1 MDNLNSQCQ
10 IHHRNCTTTFYG
22 VRLNNYFLPSSC
34 SNHKM
39 YFGTLN
45 DIKVFVENIGRS
57 EQACMT
63 KNAFKR
69 YLSGETD
76 ATHEVAYI
84 QQKLIENVELIAE
97 GEVRLDHAAWEF
109 LNVWYQPQYMEIDS
123 AVVKMALIKYRE
135 QYLRVIK
142 ASVRGLR
149 TCADINR
156 LEEEWIALSDGFW
169 GHPGVL
175 TSIKDA
181 ETYMVYSNLYM
192 KEKEYATKE
201 EALAKFYADEVCLDC
216 LCEDVFGN
224 G

>member
-1 MDNLNSQCQ
+1 MDNLNSQCLIQ
-10 IHHRNCTTTFYG
+10 HTNDTSTFYG
-22 VRLNNYFLPSSC
+22 VRLNNYFSPSSC

-57 EQACMT
+57 EQACMIR
-63 KNAFKR
+63 NAFKR

-97 GEVRLDHAAWEF
+97 GEVNLDHAAWEF
-109 LNVWYQPQYMEIDS
+109 LNVWYHPQYMVIDS
-123 AVVKMALIKYRE
+123 AVVKTALIKYEE

-142 ASVRGLR
+142 VSVRGLR

-156 LEEEWIALSDGFW
+156 HEEEWIALSDGFW

-175 TSIKDA
+175 SSTKDG

-201 EALAKFYADEVCLDC
+201 EALAKFHADEVCLDC

>member
-1 MDNLNSQCQ
+1 MNKKD
-10 IHHRNCTTTFYG
+10 FYG
-22 VRLNNYFLPSSC
+22 IRLNNYFSPSFC

-39 YFGTLN
+39 YFGTMD
-45 DIKVFVENIGRS
+45 DIKTFIEIMGSS
-57 EQACMT
+57 EQSGMIR
-63 KNAFKR
+63 NIFER
-69 YLSGETD
+69 YLSGDTD

-97 GEVRLDHAAWEF
+97 GEVKLDHAAWEF
-109 LNVWYQPQYMEIDS
+109 LNVWYYPQFMEIDS
-123 AVVKMALIKYRE
+123 AVVKTALIKYE
-135 QYLRVIK
+135 QQYFRVIK
-142 ASVRGLR
+142 VSVRGLR

-156 LEEEWIALSDGFW
+156 LKEEWIALSDGFW

-175 TSIKDA
+175 SSTKDG

-201 EALAKFYADEVCLDC
+201 EALAKFHADEVCLDC
-216 LCEDVFGN
+216 LCEDIFGN

>member
-1 MDNLNSQCQ
+1 MNKKD
-10 IHHRNCTTTFYG
+10 FYG
-22 VRLNNYFLPSSC
+22 IRLNNYFSPSFC

-39 YFGTLN
+39 YFGTMD
-45 DIKVFVENIGRS
+45 DIKIFIEIMGSS
-57 EQACMT
+57 EQSGMIR
-63 KNAFKR
+63 NSFER
-69 YLSGETD
+69 YLSGDTD

-84 QQKLIENVELIAE
+84 QQKLIENVELIVE
-97 GEVRLDHAAWEF
+97 GEVKLDHAAWEF
-109 LNVWYQPQYMEIDS
+109 LNVWYYPQYMEIDS
-123 AVVKMALIKYRE
+123 AVVKIALIKYKE

-156 LEEEWIALSDGFW
+156 LEEGWIALSDGFG

-175 TSIKDA
+175 SSTKDG
-181 ETYMVYSNLYM
+181 ETYVVCSNLYM

-201 EALAKFYADEVCLDC
+201 EALAKFHVDEVCLDC

>member
-1 MDNLNSQCQ
+1 MNKKD
-10 IHHRNCTTTFYG
+10 FYG
-22 VRLNNYFLPSSC
+22 IRLNNYFSPSFC

-39 YFGTLN
+39 YFGTMD
-45 DIKVFVENIGRS
+45 DIKTFIEIMESS
-57 EQACMT
+57 EQSGMIR
-63 KNAFKR
+63 NSFER
-69 YLSGETD
+69 YLSGDTD

-109 LNVWYQPQYMEIDS
+109 LNIWYHPQYMEIDS
-123 AVVKMALIKYRE
+123 AVVKMALIKYKE

-149 TCADINR
+149 ACADINR

-175 TSIKDA
+175 SSSQEGD
-181 ETYMVYSNLYM
+181 TYIVYSNLYM

-201 EALAKFYADEVCLDC
+201 EVLAKFYADEVCLDC
-216 LCEDVFGN
+216 FCEDVFGN

>member
-10 IHHRNCTTTFYG
+10 IHHRNSTAMFYG
-22 VRLNNYFLPSSC
+22 VRLNNYFSPTSC

-39 YFGTLN
+39 YFGTIN
-45 DIKVFVENIGRS
+45 DIKVFIEAMGRS

-63 KNAFKR
+63 GNAFKR
-69 YLSGETD
+69 YLSGEAD
-76 ATHEVAYI
+76 ATHEIAYI
-84 QQKLIENVELIAE
+84 QQKLIENIELIAE
-97 GEVRLDHAAWEF
+97 GELKLGHIAWEF
-109 LNVWYQPQYMEIDS
+109 LNVWYHAQYMEMDS
-123 AVVKMALIKYRE
+123 AVIKIALIKYKE

-175 TSIKDA
+175 SSSQEGD
-181 ETYMVYSNLYM
+181 TYIVYSNLYM

-201 EALAKFYADEVCLDC
+201 EALTKFHIDEVCLDC
-216 LCEDVFGN
+216 LCEDIFGN

>member
-1 MDNLNSQCQ
+1 MNKKD
-10 IHHRNCTTTFYG
+10 FYG
-22 VRLNNYFLPSSC
+22 IRLNNYFSPSFC

-39 YFGTLN
+39 YFGTMD
-45 DIKVFVENIGRS
+45 DIKTFIEIMGSS
-57 EQACMT
+57 EQCCMIR
-63 KNAFKR
+63 NSFER
-69 YLSGETD
+69 YLSGDTD

-97 GEVRLDHAAWEF
+97 GEVRLDHAAWDF
-109 LNVWYQPQYMEIDS
+109 LNVWYHAQYMEMDS
-123 AVVKMALIKYRE
+123 AVIKIALIKYKE

-169 GHPGVL
+169 GHPGIL
-175 TSIKDA
+175 SSTKDG
-181 ETYMVYSNLYM
+181 ETYMVYSNLYI

>member
-1 MDNLNSQCQ
+1 MDKKV
-10 IHHRNCTTTFYG
+10 FYG
-22 VRLNNYFLPSSC
+22 VLLNNYFSPSFGSKY
-34 SNHKM
+34 KM

-45 DIKVFVENIGRS
+45 DIKVFVESLENSDQCHSIR
-57 EQACMT
+57 
-63 KNAFKR
+63 NAFQK
-69 YLSGETD
+69 YISGETN
-76 ATHEVAYI
+76 ATHEVSYTE
-84 QQKLIENVELIAE
+84 QKFIENVELIAE
-97 GEVRLDHAAWEF
+97 GEVNLDHAAWVF
-109 LNVWYQPQYMEIDS
+109 LNVWYHPQYMEIDS
-123 AVVKMALIKYRE
+123 AVVKMALIKYKE

-216 LCEDVFGN
+216 FCEDVFGN

>member
-1 MDNLNSQCQ
+1 MDNLNSQCLIQ
-10 IHHRNCTTTFYG
+10 HTNDTSTFYG
-22 VRLNNYFLPSSC
+22 VRLNNYFSPSSC

-45 DIKVFVENIGRS
+45 DIKVFTKTMGRS
-57 EQACMT
+57 EQACMIRT
-63 KNAFKR
+63 AFKR

-97 GEVRLDHAAWEF
+97 GEARLDHAAWEF
-109 LNVWYQPQYMEIDS
+109 LNVWYYPQYMEIDS
-123 AVVKMALIKYRE
+123 AVVKMALIKYKE

-156 LEEEWIALSDGFW
+156 LEEEWIALSDGFL

-175 TSIKDA
+175 TSIKDG
-181 ETYMVYSNLYM
+181 ETYMIYSNLYM

-216 LCEDVFGN
+216 FCEDVFGN

>member
-1 MDNLNSQCQ
+1 MNKKD
-10 IHHRNCTTTFYG
+10 FYG
-22 VRLNNYFLPSSC
+22 IRLNNYFSPSFC

-39 YFGTLN
+39 YFGTMD
-45 DIKVFVENIGRS
+45 DIKTFIEIMGSS
-57 EQACMT
+57 EQSGMIR
-63 KNAFKR
+63 NIFER
-69 YLSGETD
+69 YLSGDTD

-97 GEVRLDHAAWEF
+97 GEVKLDHAAWEF
-109 LNVWYQPQYMEIDS
+109 LNVWYYPQFMEIDS
-123 AVVKMALIKYRE
+123 AVVKTALIKYE
-135 QYLRVIK
+135 QQYFRVIK
-142 ASVRGLR
+142 VSVRGLR

-156 LEEEWIALSDGFW
+156 LKEEWIALSDGFW

-175 TSIKDA
+175 SSTKDG

-201 EALAKFYADEVCLDC
+201 EALAKFHADEVCLDC
-216 LCEDVFGN
+216 LCEDIFGH

>member
-1 MDNLNSQCQ
+1 MNKKD
-10 IHHRNCTTTFYG
+10 FYG
-22 VRLNNYFLPSSC
+22 IRLNNYFSPSFC

-39 YFGTLN
+39 YFGTMD
-45 DIKVFVENIGRS
+45 DIKTFIEIMGSS
-57 EQACMT
+57 EQSGMIR
-63 KNAFKR
+63 NSFER
-69 YLSGETD
+69 YLSGDTD

-109 LNVWYQPQYMEIDS
+109 LNVWYHPQYMEIDS
-123 AVVKMALIKYRE
+123 AVVKMALIKCKE

-149 TCADINR
+149 TCADINL
-156 LEEEWIALSDGFW
+156 LEEEWIALSGGFW

-175 TSIKDA
+175 NFTKDGETS
-181 ETYMVYSNLYM
+181 VVCSNLYM

-201 EALAKFYADEVCLDC
+201 EALAKFYTDKVCLDC
-216 LCEDVFGN
+216 FCEDVFGN

>member
-1 MDNLNSQCQ
+1 MNKKD
-10 IHHRNCTTTFYG
+10 FYG
-22 VRLNNYFLPSSC
+22 IRLNNYFSPSFC

-39 YFGTLN
+39 YFGTMD
-45 DIKVFVENIGRS
+45 DIKTFIEIMGSR
-57 EQACMT
+57 EQSGMIR
-63 KNAFKR
+63 NSFKR
-69 YLSGETD
+69 YLLGETN
-76 ATHEVAYI
+76 ATHEIAYI

-97 GEVRLDHAAWEF
+97 GEAKLDYTAWEF
-109 LNVWYQPQYMEIDS
+109 LNVWYHPQYMEIDS
-123 AVVKMALIKYRE
+123 AVVKMALIKYEE

-142 ASVRGLR
+142 VSVIGLR

-181 ETYMVYSNLYM
+181 ETYMVYCNLYM

-216 LCEDVFGN
+216 FCEDVFGN

>member
-1 MDNLNSQCQ
+1 MVKKD
-10 IHHRNCTTTFYG
+10 FYG
-22 VRLNNYFLPSSC
+22 VRLNNYFSPSFC
-34 SNHKM
+34 SSHKV

-45 DIKVFVENIGRS
+45 DIKTFIESMRS
-57 EQACMT
+57 GEESLVIR
-63 KNAFKR
+63 NAFKR
-69 YLSGETD
+69 YLSGETE

-97 GEVRLDHAAWEF
+97 GEVKLDRAAWEF
-109 LNVWYQPQYMEIDS
+109 LNVWYHPQYMVIDS
-123 AVVKMALIKYRE
+123 AVLKTALIKYEE

-142 ASVRGLR
+142 VSVRGLR

-156 LEEEWIALSDGFW
+156 HEEEWIALSDEFW

-175 TSIKDA
+175 SSTKDG

-201 EALAKFYADEVCLDC
+201 EALAKFHIDEVCLDC

>member
-1 MDNLNSQCQ
+1 MVKKD
-10 IHHRNCTTTFYG
+10 FYG
-22 VRLNNYFLPSSC
+22 VRLNNYFSPSFC
-34 SNHKM
+34 SSHKV

-45 DIKVFVENIGRS
+45 DIKTFIESMGSI
-57 EQACMT
+57 EQSCMIR
-63 KNAFKR
+63 NAFKR
-69 YLSGETD
+69 YLSGETN
-76 ATHEVAYI
+76 ATYEVAYV
-84 QQKLIENVELIAE
+84 QQKLIEEVEWIAE
-97 GEVRLDHAAWEF
+97 IEVNLGRTAWEF
-109 LNVWYQPQYMEIDS
+109 LNVWHYTQYMEIDS
-123 AVVKMALIKYRE
+123 AVVKKALIKYKE

-149 TCADINR
+149 TCADINL
-156 LEEEWIALSDGFW
+156 LEEEWIALSGGFW

-181 ETYMVYSNLYM
+181 ETYMAYSNLYM

>member
-1 MDNLNSQCQ
+1 MVKKD
-10 IHHRNCTTTFYG
+10 FYG
-22 VRLNNYFLPSSC
+22 VRLNNYFSPSFC
-34 SNHKM
+34 SSHKV

-45 DIKVFVENIGRS
+45 DIKTFIESMGSI
-57 EQACMT
+57 EQSRMII
-63 KNAFKR
+63 NAFKR

-97 GEVRLDHAAWEF
+97 GEVKLDRAAWEF
-109 LNVWYQPQYMEIDS
+109 LNVWYHPQYMVIDS
-123 AVVKMALIKYRE
+123 AVLKTALIKYEE

-142 ASVRGLR
+142 VSVRGLR

-156 LEEEWIALSDGFW
+156 HEEEWIALSDGFW

-175 TSIKDA
+175 SSTKDG
-181 ETYMVYSNLYM
+181 ETYMVYSNLYL

-201 EALAKFYADEVCLDC
+201 EALAKFYTDEVCLDC

>member
-1 MDNLNSQCQ
+1 MNKKD
-10 IHHRNCTTTFYG
+10 FYG
-22 VRLNNYFLPSSC
+22 IRLNNYFSPSFC

-39 YFGTLN
+39 YFGTMD
-45 DIKVFVENIGRS
+45 DIKTFIEIMGSR
-57 EQACMT
+57 EQSGMIR
-63 KNAFKR
+63 NSFKR
-69 YLSGETD
+69 YLLGETN
-76 ATHEVAYI
+76 ATHEIAYI

-97 GEVRLDHAAWEF
+97 GEAKLDYTAWEF
-109 LNVWYQPQYMEIDS
+109 LNVWYHPQYMEIDS
-123 AVVKMALIKYRE
+123 AVVKMALIKYEE

-142 ASVRGLR
+142 VSVIGLR

-175 TSIKDA
+175 NSTKDG
-181 ETYMVYSNLYM
+181 ETYVVCSNLYM

-201 EALAKFYADEVCLDC
+201 EALAKFHVDEVCLDC

>member
-1 MDNLNSQCQ
+1 MNKKD
-10 IHHRNCTTTFYG
+10 FYG
-22 VRLNNYFLPSSC
+22 IRLNNYFSPSFC

-39 YFGTLN
+39 YFGTMD
-45 DIKVFVENIGRS
+45 DIKTFIEIMGSS
-57 EQACMT
+57 EQSGMIR
-63 KNAFKR
+63 NSFER
-69 YLSGETD
+69 YLSGDTD

-97 GEVRLDHAAWEF
+97 GEVKLDHAAWEF
-109 LNVWYQPQYMEIDS
+109 LNVWYYPQFMEIDS
-123 AVVKMALIKYRE
+123 AVVKTALIKYAQ

-142 ASVRGLR
+142 VSVRGLR

-156 LEEEWIALSDGFW
+156 LKEEWIALSDGFW

-175 TSIKDA
+175 SSTKDG

-201 EALAKFYADEVCLDC
+201 EALAKFHVDEVCLDC
-216 LCEDVFGN
+216 LCEDIFGN

>member
-1 MDNLNSQCQ
+1 MNKKDFCG
-10 IHHRNCTTTFYG
+10 I
-22 VRLNNYFLPSSC
+22 RLNNYFSPSFC

-39 YFGTLN
+39 YFGTMD
-45 DIKVFVENIGRS
+45 DIKTFIEIMGSS
-57 EQACMT
+57 EQSGMIR
-63 KNAFKR
+63 NIFER
-69 YLSGETD
+69 YLSGDTD

-97 GEVRLDHAAWEF
+97 GEVKLDHAAWEF
-109 LNVWYQPQYMEIDS
+109 LNVWYYPQFMEIDS
-123 AVVKMALIKYRE
+123 AVVKTALIKYE
-135 QYLRVIK
+135 QQYFRVIK
-142 ASVRGLR
+142 VSVRGLR

-156 LEEEWIALSDGFW
+156 LKEEWIALSDGFW

-175 TSIKDA
+175 SSTKDG
-181 ETYMVYSNLYM
+181 ETYMVYSNLYI

-201 EALAKFYADEVCLDC
+201 EALAKFHSDEVCLDC

>member
-22 VRLNNYFLPSSC
+22 VRLNNYFSPTSC
-34 SNHKM
+34 SNHKI

-45 DIKVFVENIGRS
+45 DIKVFTETMGRS
-57 EQACMT
+57 EQASMT

-109 LNVWYQPQYMEIDS
+109 LNVWYSPQYMESDS
-123 AVVKMALIKYRE
+123 AVVKIALIKYE
-135 QYLRVIK
+135 NQYLRVIK

-149 TCADINR
+149 TSPELNR
-156 LEEEWIALSDGFW
+156 PKEQWIELPYGFW
-169 GHPGVL
+169 GHPGIL
-175 TSIKDA
+175 SSSQ
-181 ETYMVYSNLYM
+181 EGNTYIVYTNRFPSYYKLQ
-192 KEKEYATKE
+192 
-201 EALAKFYADEVCLDC
+201 
-216 LCEDVFGN
+216 
-224 G
+224 

>member
-1 MDNLNSQCQ
+1 MVKNN
-10 IHHRNCTTTFYG
+10 FYG
-22 VRLNNYFLPSSC
+22 VRLNNYFSPSFC
-34 SNHKM
+34 SSHKV

-45 DIKVFVENIGRS
+45 DIKTFIESMGSI
-57 EQACMT
+57 EQSCMIR
-63 KNAFKR
+63 NAFKR
-69 YLSGETD
+69 YLSGEND

-97 GEVRLDHAAWEF
+97 GEVKLDRAAWEF
-109 LNVWYQPQYMEIDS
+109 LNVWYHPQYMVIDS
-123 AVVKMALIKYRE
+123 AVLKTALIKYEE

-142 ASVRGLR
+142 VSVRGLR

-156 LEEEWIALSDGFW
+156 HEEEWIALSDGFW

-175 TSIKDA
+175 SSTKDG
-181 ETYMVYSNLYM
+181 EIYMVYSNLYM
-192 KEKEYATKE
+192 KEKEYTTKE
-201 EALAKFYADEVCLDC
+201 EALTKFYTDELCLDC